1 MFEFL
6 TDQPWGR
13 YLEVAAYVV
22 SGASALL
29 LGVSK
34 LTKNT
39 VDDKW
44 AARLVKVLKFF
55 SLAPKELKDADDAE

>member
-1 MFEFL
+1 MIDFL
-6 TDQPWGR
+6 TSQPWGR
-13 YLEVAAYVV
+13 YLEVASYVIA
-22 SGASALL
+22 GASALL

-55 SLAPKELKDADDAE
+55 SLAPKELRDKDA